1 MKLNLQMKQF
11 IFSFLLVIAGSFAAF
26 GQKYTETQLRDKL
39 DSLSLR
45 NAGLNNTV
53 QLNISG
59 LPLYEFVYSV
69 GLENN
74 LNITIDP
81 SLNQTI
87 SYNFFDAKVKDILVF
102 LYVNFE
108 LEYDFVGSII
118 SVKKRTVKKE
128 TPVVKPA
135 SKEID
140 VKFNKANEFLS
151 MNLQNDTLWKV
162 LEKVTVLSD
171 KNFVINPE
179 IRNKQVNAFFQNR
192 PYEEVLDMFVK
203 GNGLTISKEKEGF
216 YSIGVDNPKTANNG
230 TSTSNQGGNSGSRN
244 QGNTKDFTLVKNS
257 MGTLDVYA
265 NNIDLI
271 EIIKTAAF
279 DLNKHYVFHSTVDGK
294 ANLDLKNVTFEE
306 LLSNL
311 FMTTKYNV
319 SLNHDIY
326 LIGERKMEG
335 IRKTELVRMENRSVE
350 KVKETIPKDLLTEV
364 EITEFLD
371 LNGLIV
377 TGSDRGV
384 EELKKYLSSID
395 VVVPMIQID
404 VIFLQ
409 SSSSN
414 SKSAGLKAGIKTE
427 PTTTTGSMDENGIN
441 SNLGAEAINN
451 LLDAINGF
459 GILNLGKVTEN
470 FYISL
475 KALEDDKI
483 ISTESTPKISTLNGQ
498 KGTISIGETKYYQKQ
513 QVNVQTSVQ
522 QSGIITSK
530 EWEAIKADLS
540 VTITPFVS
548 SDEQITMT
556 ISVKNSDF
564 GIQADP
570 TAPPASSNQS
580 FESSV
585 RVKNGEVILLGG
597 LEKKSKS
604 NGGSGVPFLSKIP
617 VIKWLFSQRNTAKS
631 KSKLH
636 ILIKATVTY

>member
-1 MKLNLQMKQF
+1 MKFKREMKQF
-11 IFSFLLVIAGSFAAF
+11 VFSLLLVCITSFVGF
-26 GQKYTETQLRDKL
+26 GQKYTETELRDKL
-39 DSLSLR
+39 DSISIR
-45 NAGLNNTV
+45 NTGLNNAV

-59 LPLYEFVYSV
+59 LPLYEFIYSI

-81 SLNQTI
+81 GLNQTI

-118 SVKKRTVKKE
+118 SVKKRTLKKE
-128 TPVVKPA
+128 TPVITN

-140 VKFNKANEFLS
+140 VKYNAANEFLS
-151 MNLQNDTLWKV
+151 LNLQNDTLWKV
-162 LEKVTVLSD
+162 FEKVTILTG

-179 IRNKQVNAFFQNR
+179 IRTKQVNAFFQNR

-203 GNGLTISKEKEGF
+203 GNGLTIQKEKEGF
-216 YSIGVDNPKTANNG
+216 YTIGIDNVKTANNG
-230 TSTSNQGGNSGSRN
+230 QLNSNQGSTNGSRN
-244 QGNTKDFTLVKNS
+244 QGNTKDFSLIKNN
-257 MGTLDVYA
+257 MGTLDVFA
-265 NNIDLI
+265 NNIDLT
-271 EIIKTAAF
+271 EIIKTAAVE
-279 DLNKHYVFHSTVDGK
+279 LNKHYVFHSNVEGK

-319 SLNHDIY
+319 SLNEEIY

-335 IRKTELVRMENRSVE
+335 IRKTELVRMENRSIE

-395 VVVPMIQID
+395 IVVPMIQID

-409 SSSSN
+409 SSSSD
-414 SKSAGLKAGIKTE
+414 SKTAGLKAGIKTT
-427 PTTTTGSMDENGIN
+427 PTATTGSMDENGIN
-441 SNLGAEAINN
+441 STLGAEAINN
-451 LLDAINGF
+451 LLNAINGF

-475 KALEDDKI
+475 KALEEDKV

-530 EWEAIKADLS
+530 EWQEIKADLT

-556 ISVKNSDF
+556 ISVTNSDF
-564 GIQADP
+564 GAQSDP
-570 TAPPASSNQS
+570 TAPPTSSNQS

-617 VIKWLFSQRNTAKS
+617 VIKWLFSQRTAAKS